1 MSLLTVDITK
11 KRRLSLKEVKLP
23 APESYSRN
31 SDNGNTQVVILSE
44 DCRNADIQQRSKN
57 TNADNQVDRT
67 PTAEEI
73 TYSKFIAIS
82 PAIENMVE
90 SLGLVS
96 SQTGERIRKID
107 LSDLNRATI
116 EPPKTATVE
125 KVKDEP
131 KEPAKSNKIEDI
143 TKRIIAK
150 NSSLDKEALIA
161 GIMDETKVNR
171 ERAEAGF
178 NLMLSSGVVTETNV
192 GTYYLTGST
201 PF

>member
-1 MSLLTVDITK
+1 MSLLNVDLTK

-23 APESYSRN
+23 EQEPRVE
-31 SDNGNTQVVILSE
+31 TTTPI
-44 DCRNADIQQRSKN
+44 
-57 TNADNQVDRT
+57 QVDRA

-82 PAIENMVE
+82 PAIENLVE
-90 SLGLVS
+90 SLDLIS
-96 SQTGERIRKID
+96 STTLERIRKIE
-107 LSDLNRATI
+107 LSELNITSI
-116 EPPKTATVE
+116 QPLKTATVD
-125 KVKDEP
+125 KVKEEP
-131 KEPAKSNKIEDI
+131 KEPAKSNKIGDI
-143 TKRIIAK
+143 AKRIIAK